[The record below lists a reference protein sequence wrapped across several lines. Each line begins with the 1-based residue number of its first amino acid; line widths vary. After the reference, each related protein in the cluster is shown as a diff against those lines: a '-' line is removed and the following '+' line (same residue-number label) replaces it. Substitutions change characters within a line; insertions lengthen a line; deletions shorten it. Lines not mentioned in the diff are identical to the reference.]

1 MERIQGLVEHI
12 VYHNEENGYTV
23 FSIMRQGE
31 ETVCVGTVSTLDEGE
46 YLVLEG
52 EFTQHPVYGRQFKA
66 ERMAV
71 EVPEDI
77 YSIERYLGSGAIKG
91 VGSALAARIVK
102 RFGEETF
109 RIMEDEP
116 ERLSE
121 IKGIS
126 ERKAREIYL
135 QFHEKQDM
143 RQAMMFLAGYGI
155 SPALSLRIYKAY
167 GADLYTIIRENPYR
181 LAEDM
186 SGIGF
191 KLADE
196 IAQHAGIS
204 QYSEFRIRSGVLYV
218 LQQAGASGHIYLPEP
233 ELVGETAML
242 LDVDEEAVSGQL
254 QDLVIERRIMI
265 RPVEDVRAVYLV
277 PAYYTELET
286 ATMLCRLNTALP
298 MDEVQARRMLDRI
311 EQDEQ
316 LKLDERQTE
325 AVLKSAEHGV
335 FVMTGGPGT
344 GKTTTIN
351 AMIRFFEYQGMD
363 ILLAAPTGRAAKR
376 MSEATGREACT
387 IHRLLELNGRPDD
400 EGHLQAR
407 FERNEENPL
416 ETDVVIIDEMS
427 MVDIYLMHALLKAI
441 PEGTRLIMAGDVNQL
456 PSVGPGN
463 VLRDILKTE
472 LFASVRLTRIFRQAL
487 ESDIVRNAHMIN
499 EGQQIRLDNKSR
511 DFFCLKRY
519 TAADILGVMILL
531 IRDKLPDYVSASPLD
546 IQVLTPMRKGELG
559 VERLNKVLQQYLNP
573 PSQDKKEKEF
583 HSGILRTGDK
593 VMQIKNNY
601 QLEWEVPGQFNLVQ
615 EKGVGVFNGDLG
627 VIREINHFAEQLV
640 VEFDEKRQVI
650 YSFSQLDELE
660 LAYAVTIH
668 KSQGSEYPAVI
679 LPLLGG
685 PRMLLNRNLL
695 YTAVTRARKC
705 VAIVGD
711 ERTVARMIGNES
723 QQCRYTSLDRRML
736 ELA

>member
-31 ETVCVGTVSTLDEGE
+31 ETVCVGSVSTLDEGE

-66 ERMAV
+66 ERMAI

-102 RFGEETF
+102 SFGEETF
-109 RIMEDEP
+109 RIMEEEP
-116 ERLSE
+116 ERLAE
-121 IKGIS
+121 VKGIS

-143 RQAMMFLAGYGI
+143 RQAMMFLGGYGI
-155 SPALSLRIYKAY
+155 SPALALRIYKAY
-167 GADLYTIIRENPYR
+167 GNDLYRIIRENPYR

-204 QYSEFRIRSGVLYV
+204 QYSEYRIRSGVLYM
-218 LQQAGASGHIYLPEP
+218 LQQAGAAGHMYLPEA
-233 ELVGETAML
+233 ELLEEASAML
-242 LDVDEEAVSGQL
+242 GVEAEAVQQQL
-254 QDLVIERRIMI
+254 QDLQMERRIII
-265 RPVEDVRAVYLV
+265 RPMEEDRAVYLLS
-277 PAYYTELET
+277 AYYTELET
-286 ATMLCRLNTALP
+286 ASMLRRLNTVQP
-298 MDEVQARRMLDRI
+298 IDEVEAHRMLSRI
-311 EQDEQ
+311 ERDEQ
-316 LKLDERQTE
+316 LKLDELQTE

-351 AMIRFFEYQGMD
+351 AMIRFFEYQGLD

-376 MSEATGREACT
+376 MSEATGYEAST
-387 IHRLLELNGRPDD
+387 IHRLLELNGRPDE
-400 EGHLQAR
+400 EGRTQPR

-463 VLRDILKTE
+463 VLKDILKTDM
-472 LFASVRLTRIFRQAL
+472 FACVRLTRIFRQAL
-487 ESDIVRNAHMIN
+487 ESDIVRNAHLIN
-499 EGQQIRLDNKSR
+499 EGRQIDLDNKSR
-511 DFFCLKRY
+511 DFFCLRRY
-519 TAADILGVMILL
+519 TAVDIMGVMILL
-531 IRDKLPDYVSASPLD
+531 IRDKLPAYVGASPLE

-559 VERLNKVLQQYLNP
+559 VEHLNKVLQQYLNP
-573 PSQDKKEKEF
+573 PSPEKKEKEF
-583 HSGILRTGDK
+583 HSGILRVGDK

-601 QLEWEVPGQFNLVQ
+601 QIEWEVPGKFNLVQ
-615 EKGVGVFNGDLG
+615 DKGVGVFNGDLG
-627 VIREINHFAEQLV
+627 IVREINHFAEQVV
-640 VEFDEKRQVI
+640 VEFDEKRQVA
-650 YSFSQLDELE
+650 YGFSQLDELE
-660 LAYAVTIH
+660 HAYAVTIH

-679 LPLLGG
+679 LPLLSG
-685 PRMLLNRNLL
+685 PRMLFNRNLL

-711 ERTVARMIGNES
+711 EKTVARMIENER
-723 QQCRYTSLDRRML
+723 QQRRYTSLDRRML
-736 ELA
+736 EQI